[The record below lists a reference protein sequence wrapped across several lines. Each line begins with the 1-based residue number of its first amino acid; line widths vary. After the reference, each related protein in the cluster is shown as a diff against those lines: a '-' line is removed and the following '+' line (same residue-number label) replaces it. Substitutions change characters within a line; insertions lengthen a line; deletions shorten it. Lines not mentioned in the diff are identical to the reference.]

1 MKFSEWSKFSNKEL
15 KYILKKKKIKNY
27 SNMNKAQ
34 LLEKMEEIYIQ
45 KGGQP
50 SKGKGI
56 TPAPPTPFPASFS
69 VSTSKNPEV
78 PDEDLNAIYG
88 NGAAA
93 SDDHFS
99 NLPHTEFTSTPH
111 ISQRLE
117 NGASYVNP
125 KQTEVPDEDLNA
137 IYGNGNGASTP
148 EAFNSMNAEVSADS
162 NLSKQKNYI
171 MEQITRLEN
180 ILKNKKKNQ
189 QPPPPQSGG
198 PSAPS
203 PKPAGL
209 AVGKG
214 SKPPNYPPPKPPS
227 GGPQQP
233 SSLLPAASGGP
244 PPPPTP
250 PPPPASSVSGG
261 PAPANTKKIVAQA
274 APPVS
279 SKPSAHLANI
289 GNIKNDPKAYLAAAK
304 AAKAAKAAAA
314 AAAAAA
320 PNAAAAAAAAA
331 PNAAALGAA
340 AAAAANAAL
349 KKLEQVIGQIS
360 KKKNENMNID
370 VNIDI
375 INQARNEANENVKK
389 AGKLNP
395 ANSEILKQL
404 KQEFVRLN
412 TKARLLRERLLK
424 ANW

>member
-50 SKGKGI
+50 SRGKGI
-56 TPAPPTPFPASFS
+56 TPAHPTPSPAPFS

-93 SDDHFS
+93 SDVYFS

-117 NGASYVNP
+117 HGASYVNP
-125 KQTEVPDEDLNA
+125 QQTEVPDEDLNA

-198 PSAPS
+198 P
-203 PKPAGL
+203 
-209 AVGKG
+209 
-214 SKPPNYPPPKPPS
+214 PP
-227 GGPQQP
+227 
-233 SSLLPAASGGP
+233 
-244 PPPPTP
+244 P
-250 PPPPASSVSGG
+250 PPPPASSVSG
-261 PAPANTKKIVAQA
+261 NTKKIVAQAAPAA

-289 GNIKNDPKAYLAAAK
+289 KNIKNNPFEHLKKQAAAKAAAK
-304 AAKAAKAAAA
+304 AAKAAE
-314 AAAAAA
+314 AAAAA
-320 PNAAAAAAAAA
+320 PNAAAAAAAAS
-331 PNAAALGAA
+331 ALG
-340 AAAAANAAL
+340 AANAAL

-360 KKKNENMNID
+360 SKKNMNID